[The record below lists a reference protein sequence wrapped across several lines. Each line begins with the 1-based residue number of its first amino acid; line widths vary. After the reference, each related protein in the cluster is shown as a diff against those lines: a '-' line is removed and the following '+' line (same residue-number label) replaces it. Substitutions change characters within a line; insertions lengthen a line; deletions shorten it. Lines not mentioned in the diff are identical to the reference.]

1 MIQTMKKSDINP
13 IPEYFDRYIHLA
25 DDVELKEALKI
36 SLDELKY
43 LPIESWKAIGDNV
56 YAEGKWTIKEI
67 LQHLI
72 DTERIFIYRALC
84 FARGE
89 EAKLPSFDEANY
101 AKNAS
106 TDYRTLE
113 DLLEELKTVRVSFLS
128 LYESFTPEMLMRGGM
143 SFKGFYSVL
152 SIGFIIAGHQRW
164 HLKIIEERY
173 LPLKM

>member
-1 MIQTMKKSDINP
+1 MKKSDIKP
-13 IPEYFDRYIHLA
+13 MPEYFDRYINLA
-25 DDVELKEALKI
+25 EDIELNEAIQI
-36 SLDELKY
+36 SLEELEN
-43 LPIESWKAIGDNV
+43 LPIESWKAIGDKV

-72 DTERIFIYRALC
+72 DAERIFAYRALC

-89 EAKLPSFDEANY
+89 EAKLPSFDEENY
-101 AKNAS
+101 AKNAC
-106 TDYRTLE
+106 TNHRTLE
-113 DLLEELKTVRVSFLS
+113 DLLAELKTVRLSFIE
-128 LYESFTPEMLMRGGM
+128 LYKSFTLEMFMRGGM

-173 LPLKM
+173 LPLMDL